1 MNPEQSEREGAVV
14 WTQKNSWEHLCPEIK
29 ALENRLQGSFN
40 EILAKKGERAHLAPL
55 GKLEVTDGRVHRGLE
70 KDPNTRSE

>member
-1 MNPEQSEREGAVV
+1 M
-14 WTQKNSWEHLCPEIK
+14 CPEIK

-55 GKLEVTDGRVHRGLE
+55 VNLNSLTVEYTGGQKKT
-70 KDPNTRSE
+70 